1 MDIKRAAEV
10 KVREKDGGRARN
22 PSVSNNPGKGGR
34 GGGETKKIIKIM
46 EDKRYVLA
54 EGDLYLWVRGEAGLS
69 GPREEEVES
78 LPLCPPSLPPATK
91 AVRMR
96 DGF

>member
-22 PSVSNNPGKGGR
+22 PSVSNNPG
-34 GGGETKKIIKIM
+34 EKKIKIM

-54 EGDLYLWVRGEAGLS
+54 EGDFYLWVRKEAELSGLS
-69 GPREEEVES
+69 RMKLKVYPV
-78 LPLCPPSLPPATK
+78 PSVSPSSKKKK
-91 AVRMR
+91 ALWMR